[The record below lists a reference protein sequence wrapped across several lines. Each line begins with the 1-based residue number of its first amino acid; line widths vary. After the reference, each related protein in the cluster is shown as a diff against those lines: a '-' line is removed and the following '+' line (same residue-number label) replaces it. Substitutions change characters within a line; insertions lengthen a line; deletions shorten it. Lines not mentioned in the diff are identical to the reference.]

1 MMKTLAKPIQM
12 ISWTEEDGQ
21 IHPLRF
27 RIENKEGSLN
37 VYKIT
42 KIYTSDIE
50 NIAGNKV
57 YKFTCEI
64 NLNGYNKICELRYD
78 LESCRWNL
86 FKL

>member
-1 MMKTLAKPIQM
+1 MKTLARPIQM
-12 ISWTEEDGQ
+12 ISWTEENGR

-27 RIENKEGSLN
+27 KIEGTDGDRH
-37 VYKIT
+37 VYKIE
-42 KIYTSDIE
+42 KIYTSDLE
-50 NIAGNKV
+50 KIAGNKV

-64 NLNGYNKICELRYD
+64 NINGINKICELRYD

>member
-1 MMKTLAKPIQM
+1 MKTYAKPIEM
-12 ISWTEEDGQ
+12 ISWTEEDGR

-27 RIENKEGSLN
+27 KIENKEGARS

-42 KIYTSDIE
+42 KIYTSDLE
-50 NIAGNKV
+50 KIAGNKV

-78 LESCRWNL
+78 LESCKWNL